1 MRAPAFWNAPRPTL
15 AARLLSPL
23 GALYGAVAAARMRG
37 EGARVGARIVC
48 VGNFTL
54 GGAGKTPAALALAED
69 LIARGER
76 VAFLS
81 RGYGGSLSGATPVEV
96 DPARHSAREV
106 GDEPLLLARRAPTVI
121 CADRLEGARMARR
134 RGASVIVMDD
144 GLQNPA
150 LAKDEAVAV
159 VDGAVGLG
167 NGLVFPA
174 GPLRAAMA
182 AQWPLV
188 KRVLIVGPGAAGEA
202 VAREAAARGKGV
214 ARARLVADPEA
225 VAALT
230 GRRLLAFA
238 GIGRP
243 EKFFETLRAAGL
255 EVVATRAFP
264 DHHPFLED
272 DLAALRGAAAAR
284 GLTLVTTE
292 KDLARL
298 DPSRR
303 EGIVALPARL
313 IIEAG
318 AEHGAG

>member
-1 MRAPAFWNAPRPTL
+1 MRAPAFWNASRPTL
-15 AARLLSPL
+15 AARVLSPL
-23 GALYGAVAAARMRG
+23 GALYGAFAAARMRG

-69 LIARGER
+69 LTARGER
-76 VAFLS
+76 VVFLS

-134 RGASVIVMDD
+134 MGASVIVMDD

-188 KRVLIVGPGAAGEA
+188 QRVLIIGPGAAGEE

-214 ARARLVADPEA
+214 ARGRLVPDPEA

-243 EKFFETLRAAGL
+243 EKFFETLHGEGL
-255 EVVATRAFP
+255 EVAATRAFP
-264 DHHPFLED
+264 DHHPFSEG
-272 DLAALRGAAAAR
+272 DLSALRGAAA

-298 DPSRR
+298 DPCRR
-303 EGIVALPARL
+303 AGIVALPARL
-313 IIEAG
+313 IIEPEAN
-318 AEHGAG
+318 HGAG